1 MTSDSLLFGNAI
13 GSISSKSVKLYRKN
27 STEEIR
33 IQNITAIEFKR
44 CRDYIRGVI
53 SLLLFVFFV
62 VTFFGSSTLY
72 GTVEIAIFLVLILF
86 TLLMGVASLIGHHE
100 IIIITGFGIVKP
112 LRVEMAKTKE
122 GVEFYQKLAAVLHE
136 Y

>member
-100 IIIITGFGIVKP
+100 ISIITGFGIVKP